1 MQLVFGTHPQSSYMT
16 RSSEELGL
24 FFLLVLL
31 SMQSGNKDWK
41 CSACSFVP
49 NWDMLASWNSET
61 MNNKWAAPVPLH
73 LGCWPWLCGSGKT
86 TVFWQKLGLVSAVI
100 PRADSN
106 ISSYWILVFSM
117 WSSKNQLHLGPLDF
131 DPDLGYVSYFWG
143 IDQPITTHISQNHIL
158 WTTRTRWVD
167 VFHGQ

>member
-1 MQLVFGTHPQSSYMT
+1 MQLVSGTHPQSSYMT

-31 SMQSGNKDWK
+31 SMRSGNKDWK

-73 LGCWPWLCGSGKT
+73 LGCWPWLWGSGKT

-100 PRADSN
+100 PRRDSN
-106 ISSYWILVFSM
+106 ISSYWILAFSM
-117 WSSKNQLHLGPLDF
+117 WGSKNQLHLGPLDF

-158 WTTRTRWVD
+158 WTTRTR
-167 VFHGQ
+167 